1 MFLWGCE
8 IVLNFDFPFHFNDRS
23 RTTSTD
29 DEDHIRD
36 MIEQVL
42 FTASG
47 ERVNR
52 PDFGCG
58 LLNIVFVPNSDE
70 LAAATQFWGQPE
82 GQVFNVIFLNISSSP
97 GRI

>member
-1 MFLWGCE
+1 M
-8 IVLNFDFPFHFNDRS
+8 NFDFPFHFNDRS
-23 RTTSTD
+23 RTASTD

-42 FTASG
+42 FIAFG

-58 LLNIVFVPNSDE
+58 PLNMVFVPNSDE
-70 LAAATQFWGQPE
+70 LAAATQFWGQAG
-82 GQVFNVIFLNISSSP
+82 GQVFNVRFLNISSSP
-97 GRI
+97 GGIGWKR